1 MTNNKSIHG
10 TRLLLLSG
18 IILLGVS
25 FIQAQQSTQ
34 DVHLKKGL
42 EKARIEKVIDG
53 DTVVLTDGRKVRL
66 IGIDTPELN
75 NPSKP
80 VEYYAEEAKRFT
92 EEQCEGKLVTLEYGN
107 LRKDRHNR
115 TLAYI
120 YLPSGEMLNE
130 RLVSEGYAV
139 VYTQFPFKYIEH
151 FRGLEQKARE
161 EEKGFWGT
169 YLGNSDVRNLVHDYM
184 LLDGKGRVLLRRYL
198 ANLLGSHARKLE
210 D

>member
-1 MTNNKSIHG
+1 MNKSIRGHWILFL
-10 TRLLLLSG
+10 TG
-18 IILLGVS
+18 IILLGSS

-34 DVHLKKGL
+34 DVQLKKEL
-42 EKARIEKVIDG
+42 EKARVKKVIDG

-66 IGIDTPELN
+66 IGIDTPELS

-80 VEYYAEEAKRFT
+80 VEFYAEEAKKFT
-92 EEQCEGKLVTLEYGN
+92 EEQCENKLVTLEYGN
-107 LRKDRHNR
+107 SRKDRYNR

-130 RLVSEGYAV
+130 KLLSEGYAV
-139 VYTQFPFKYIEH
+139 VYTRFPFKYIDH
-151 FRGLEQKARE
+151 FRELEQKARE
-161 EEKGFWGT
+161 EERGFWGT

>member
-1 MTNNKSIHG
+1 MTNKSIHG
-10 TRLLLLSG
+10 TRFLLLAG
-18 IILLGVS
+18 IILFGVS

-66 IGIDTPELN
+66 IGIDTPELS
-75 NPSKP
+75 NPNKS
-80 VEYYAEEAKRFT
+80 VEYYAEEAKKFT

-120 YLPSGEMLNE
+120 YLPRGEMLNE
-130 RLVSEGYAV
+130 KLISEGYAV
-139 VYTQFPFKYIEH
+139 VYPRIPFKYIEH
-151 FRGLEQKARE
+151 FRELEQKARGE
-161 EEKGFWGT
+161 ERGFWGT

-198 ANLLGSHARKLE
+198 ARLLGSHIRRLE